1 MNLAAARELVI
12 EAEALRGPLR
22 SRDAEAARSRL
33 EVLYPDLDEAF
44 DVLEAARSAGRAMG
58 TEEGVTFATSAVAG
72 APSD

>member
-1 MNLAAARELVI
+1 M
-12 EAEALRGPLR
+12 
-22 SRDAEAARSRL
+22 SRL
-33 EVLYPDLDEAF
+33 EVLCPDLDEAF